1 MFQAD
6 ALVASGGSKNMP
18 VGEVCIREVIICD
31 QATSI
36 REAAQLMR
44 QYHVGDL
51 LVVDER
57 DGRRIPVEI
66 ITDRDIVLSVVALK
80 LDPAVTSVGNVVS
93 EKIVTIREDQGL
105 FDTIQLMRAH
115 GIRRMPVVDQQG
127 ALAGIVSVDDLI
139 QLLAEEMN
147 ELAKLIT
154 REQTQETQTKP

>member
-1 MFQAD
+1 
-6 ALVASGGSKNMP
+6 MP
-18 VGEVCIREVIICD
+18 VGEVCIREVIICNRG
-31 QATSI
+31 TSI

-51 LVVDER
+51 LIVDER
-57 DGRRIPVEI
+57 DGRRIPVGI

-80 LDPAVTSVGNVVS
+80 LDPAVINVGNVVS

-139 QLLAEEMN
+139 QLFAEEMN

-154 REQTQETQTKP
+154 KEQTQETQTKP